1 MDHHAQSILAQFDV
15 LSPQNRQLVYHGILD
30 HLRRSEW
37 REVKLRADRI
47 NFEYDLLGK
56 LPLEIVAMVAEH
68 LNIADLIL
76 LQRVSQQWRRVLS
89 SPMVQSAAI
98 RAIVGSDVPVLDSK
112 QVIQKR
118 LRLERAK
125 QVKSIHLPFSPIEHN
140 NTPRSIREVGYS
152 HGIYAQLDTNSGLTF
167 TSIIVLHLC
176 NGREARLTTENRE
189 DLIELRISKS
199 LIAAISTRAYCH
211 IWDLNTHEHRSFRI
225 SSLDFEHFVVHDRNV
240 AFGYRGS
247 VIHWGWK
254 SSIAR
259 HVPIKTRIVL
269 LALHPL
275 EDQFTIVRF
284 SEEVFAGDEL
294 IEIDG
299 MSCQVHAEKYT
310 IDNANGFHCS
320 LSQDRKFSL
329 IEPGDIHDLFHA
341 QEIYEGQSSNLLVRL
356 RPSTGTKPR
365 QFFSLEG
372 DEVMVHTLPALP
384 SGNIVCVGQDLTYFS
399 GGYKTVIMESK
410 YRRHA
415 RLSNVMSECQYPIQR
430 EVEGPSCYKMFADQ
444 DFAIFFNGQ
453 SSEIWGFDETWNP
466 AEWPI
471 WPNP

>member
-1 MDHHAQSILAQFDV
+1 M
-15 LSPQNRQLVYHGILD
+15 
-30 HLRRSEW
+30 
-37 REVKLRADRI
+37 KLRADRI

-76 LQRVSQQWRRVLS
+76 LQRVSRQWRRVLS

-98 RAIVGSDVPVLDSK
+98 RATVGSDVPVLDSK

-125 QVKSIHLPFSPIEHN
+125 RVKSIHLPFSPIEHN
-140 NTPRSIREVGYS
+140 NILRSIREVGYS
-152 HGIYAQLDTNSGLTF
+152 HGIYAQLDTQSGRTF
-167 TSIIVLHLC
+167 ISIIILHLC
-176 NGREARLTTENRE
+176 NGKEARLTTENRE
-189 DLIELRISKS
+189 DLIELRISKY

-211 IWDLNTHEHRSFRI
+211 VWDLNTHEHRSFRI
-225 SSLDFEHFVVHDRNV
+225 SSLDFEHFVVHGSNV

-247 VIHWGWK
+247 VIHWGWE
-254 SSIAR
+254 SGIAR

-299 MSCQVHAEKYT
+299 TSCQVHAEKYT
-310 IDNANGFHCS
+310 IDDANGFHCV
-320 LSQDRKFSL
+320 LSQDQKFSL

-384 SGNIVCVGQDLTYFS
+384 SGKIVCVGQDLTYFL
-399 GGYKTVIMESK
+399 GGYKMVIMESK
-410 YRRHA
+410 YKRHA
-415 RLSNVMSECQYPIQR
+415 RLSNIMSECQYPIQR
-430 EVEGPSCYKMFADQ
+430 EVEGPFCDKMFADQ
-444 DFAIFFNGQ
+444 DFAIFFGGQ

-471 WPNP
+471 